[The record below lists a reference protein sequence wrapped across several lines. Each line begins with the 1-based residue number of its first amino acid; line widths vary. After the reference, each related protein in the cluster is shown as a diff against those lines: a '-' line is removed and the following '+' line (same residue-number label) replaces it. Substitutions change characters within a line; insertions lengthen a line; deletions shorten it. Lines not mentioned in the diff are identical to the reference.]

1 MRQLLKAK
9 ADLMGCFVEVPS
21 PFDYF
26 KNSLKTIDQ
35 CYRRR
40 VFAYLLRFKGNK
52 LIIYFPACFIFE
64 DLYKQF

>member
-1 MRQLLKAK
+1 
-9 ADLMGCFVEVPS
+9 MGCFVEVS
-21 PFDYF
+21 PFDCF
-26 KNSLKTIDQ
+26 KNSLKTIGQ
-35 CYRRR
+35 YCRRR